1 MTHYLRHQHAIAVQ
15 LLAAVFSLA
24 LLISAITTAHA
35 EPTPPLAPTDL
46 PIQIVVHT
54 GDGVP
59 VPGIVVTLHSASN
72 DLGGPPTPE
81 PDQQGTTGA
90 GGQVLFRNLGHW
102 VWYATFH
109 GTFANRS
116 IQEPGAQ
123 GKPPYGTNT
132 QGNGFPLVVDP
143 QLENE
148 ANIATPAAS
157 EPTTISR
164 IVLVPAENTWIPALD
179 LADEAATPI
188 SLPTV
193 QAGTMPQAVDPLTPE
208 PSAPGNSPTS
218 GNLFWLALIAGIG
231 VLALYLRWR
240 QQLTGEPQPEILA
253 GSLNDADSEPHPGP
267 VLWAADGDGS
277 SPEEPSVAESV
288 PSTSSQ
294 GE

>member
-1 MTHYLRHQHAIAVQ
+1 MTHYLRHQHAISVQ
-15 LLAAVFSLA
+15 LLAAVSSLA
-24 LLISAITTAHA
+24 LLIAAVTTAHA
-35 EPTPPLAPTDL
+35 EPTPLLAPTDL

-59 VPGIVVTLHSASN
+59 IPGIVVTLHPASA
-72 DLGGPPTPE
+72 DLGGPPTPV

-90 GGQVLFRNLGHW
+90 DGQVLFRKLGYW

-109 GTFANRS
+109 GTFANRA

-123 GKPPYGTNT
+123 GKPPYGTNP

-148 ANIATPAAS
+148 ANIATPATL
-157 EPTTISR
+157 EPSTISR
-164 IVLVPAENTWIPALD
+164 IVLVPGEDTWIPELD
-179 LADEAATPI
+179 LADEAATPT

-193 QAGTMPQAVDPLTPE
+193 QAGTVPQAVDLLTPE
-208 PSAPGNSPTS
+208 RTAPGNSPTS

-240 QQLTGEPQPEILA
+240 QQLTVEPQPEILK
-253 GSLNDADSEPHPGP
+253 GNLNDADSEPHPSP
-267 VLWAADGDGS
+267 VLWADDGEGS
-277 SPEEPSVAESV
+277 SPEEPSVAQAV